1 MNLENMDKEQLIN
14 EVKYLNALIQTLV
27 SKNAELTLNVANFE
41 TQLRLNSDSKASNE

>member
-41 TQLRLNSDSKASNE
+41 TQERLNKDSKTSNE